1 MPRDLTHLSIGEIR
15 ARYLRGEAPVT
26 SQLLGKLRRDPRQGV
41 QRLYEVLRRRHE
53 KDRDERVRLDGMLHF
68 ERVLW
73 RSGVRRVAGVDEA
86 GTGPLAGPVV
96 AAAVVFPPETSVP
109 GVDDSKR
116 LDPERREE
124 LAALI
129 RERAA
134 GVSVGVASVEEIDR
148 LNVYRAA
155 LLAMRRAVEGLGE
168 PPEHV
173 LVDARTI
180 PDVDVPQN
188 PFAKGDGINF
198 SIAAASIVAK
208 THRDA
213 LMEAL
218 DARHPGYGFAQHKG
232 YATADHRRA
241 IRERGPSPVHRR
253 SFPVLRELRGECSE
267 PFYALRARIVDASSG
282 ALLRR
287 AEEELDARRE
297 ELPGAEQR
305 KLRTLIQRR
314 WKGIAP

>member
-1 MPRDLTHLSIGEIR
+1 VARDLTHLSIAELR
-15 ARYLRGEAPVT
+15 DRYAQGGEAVT
-26 SQLLGKLRRDPRQGV
+26 PQLLGKLRRDPRQGA
-41 QRLYEVLRRRHE
+41 QRLYEVLRRRHDR
-53 KDRDERVRLDGMLHF
+53 DRDERLRLDGMLHF

-73 RSGVRRVAGVDEA
+73 RSGLSRVAGVDEA

-96 AAAVVFPPETSVP
+96 AAAVVFPPETWIP

-116 LDPERREE
+116 LDAERRAE
-124 LAALI
+124 LAARI

-134 GVSVGVASVEEIDR
+134 GIAVGVASVEEIDR
-148 LNVYRAA
+148 INIYRAA
-155 LLAMRRAVEGLGE
+155 LLAMRRAVEGLPE

-180 PDVDVPQN
+180 PDLAVPQN

-213 LMEAL
+213 LMEEL
-218 DARHPGYGFAQHKG
+218 DLRHPGYGFARHKG
-232 YATADHRRA
+232 YATPEHQRA
-241 IRERGPSPVHRR
+241 VRELGPSPAHRR

-267 PFYALRARIVDASSG
+267 PFYALRARIVDATTS
-282 ALLRR
+282 ARLRT
-287 AEEELDARRE
+287 AEDEVETRRE
-297 ELPGAEQR
+297 ELSLAEQR
-305 KLRTLIQRR
+305 KLRTLLQRR
-314 WKGIAP
+314 WRGLSP